1 MRRRISG
8 EAVSLK
14 RYIFFI
20 VRVHSMNDMGRG
32 SMTTMN
38 KELDILNYIGNNA
51 DTTQREISEH
61 LGISLGTINILL
73 RAMVRKGFVKIER
86 LQPNSV
92 KYFLTPA
99 GIANKVE
106 RTYGYIVRTY
116 RELVHQ
122 RSQIAVFA
130 ERMQVSHPDNRLC
143 FFGSEDEL
151 FLMIQDLLNA
161 GQLPKQSVLC
171 TSIGDLQR
179 NSTDHE
185 SLVITWS
192 EKASKVCA
200 QHGYQCVNL
209 LSHMAVTT
217 RKDAEE

>member
-1 MRRRISG
+1 
-8 EAVSLK
+8 
-14 RYIFFI
+14 
-20 VRVHSMNDMGRG
+20 MNDMGRG

-192 EKASKVCA
+192 EQASLLCA
-200 QHGYQCVNL
+200 QHGYQSVNL